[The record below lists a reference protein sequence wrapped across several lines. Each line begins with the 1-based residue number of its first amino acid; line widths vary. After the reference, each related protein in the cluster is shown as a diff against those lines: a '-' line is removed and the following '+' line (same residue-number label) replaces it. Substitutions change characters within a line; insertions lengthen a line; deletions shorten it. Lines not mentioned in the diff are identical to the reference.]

1 MRGAAL
7 DVYIQAKAY
16 AGSGARQVLR
26 DVRFVAAAGEFLALF
41 GPSGAGKSTTTRIVL
56 GLDRDF
62 TGRIGP
68 FHGRV
73 GVVFQ
78 EPLLAPW
85 LTVGEN
91 MRLVV
96 TSGVPEP
103 DIPAILEEVGLP
115 GAADFMPRALS
126 LGMARRA
133 ALARALA
140 VSPALLVLDEP
151 FASLDPLLA
160 ASLSG
165 LVSGWARRTGATVLL
180 ATHDLDQALG
190 IADRVLVLAGQPATL
205 AADAVVPERGA
216 AQNGLRAELRARF
229 AFLGGPVSG
238 SGAVIART
246 REGH

>member
-1 MRGAAL
+1 
-7 DVYIQAKAY
+7 
-16 AGSGARQVLR
+16 
-26 DVRFVAAAGEFLALF
+26 LF
-41 GPSGAGKSTTTRIVL
+41 GPSGAGKSTTLRIVL
-56 GLDRDF
+56 GLDHDF
-62 TGRIGP
+62 AGRVRG

-73 GVVFQ
+73 GAVFQ

-85 LTVGEN
+85 LTVAEN

-96 TSGVPEP
+96 THGVPEP
-103 DIPAILEEVGLP
+103 DIPAILEEVGLS
-115 GAADFMPRALS
+115 GAADCLPRALAW
-126 LGMARRA
+126 GMARRA

-190 IADRVLVLAGQPATL
+190 MADRVLV
-205 AADAVVPERGA
+205 
-216 AQNGLRAELRARF
+216 
-229 AFLGGPVSG
+229 
-238 SGAVIART
+238 
-246 REGH
+246 